1 MKVNFHRI
9 HLHRFM
15 SFDDATISLED
26 RGYCLISGINENPKD
41 AAKSNGSGKS
51 TVFNA
56 ISYVLTG
63 ETLQGLKS
71 NLSNIYF
78 NDGCYVELDF
88 EVNNDKYKLIR
99 SRDDSTYGTNLK
111 IYVNGEDKS
120 GKGLRESQEIVD
132 TYLPDLT
139 SELIGSVILLGQ
151 GLPQKFTSN
160 SPSGRKEVLEHLSKS
175 DFMIQDLKER
185 IEKRQIEL
193 NNKYTENNND
203 IISADSKLSV
213 YNNQKQ
219 LKETE
224 YQNYQKEVNYDSEI
238 ATLQAE
244 YDSRL
249 KEIDRTKEHFNEFD
263 KAYKEKSDEVNKLY
277 ASMSEQK
284 TAMER
289 QHSATQLELNKKIS
303 EQRNLVRNL
312 ENDIAKLKSITD
324 VCPTCGQKIPNV
336 IKPDTS
342 KQEADLIKL
351 KEDLN
356 TLVKEEEQD
365 DRNYDE
371 AVEQCENSW
380 KESLRK
386 VESEKSDLYLK
397 TQMAEQTKVDLENK
411 NNQLFSS
418 IVNLNNLKNTFET
431 NKKRVEDE
439 LKTLDTTIESLN
451 KDKKEKESIEKNLSA
466 HLDAIT
472 KMNTL
477 IKRDFR
483 GILLQDII
491 TYIDSKM
498 KEYASKIF
506 NTDEISLALDGN
518 NIDITFCGKDFEN
531 LSGGEQQRVDC
542 ITQFAIRDLL
552 CKYLNFSSNILVLD
566 EITDTLD
573 SVSCDRVLNF
583 ITTELSGIESV
594 FIISHHSDELQIP
607 RDSEIVI
614 RKDIHGVSTVLR
626 Q

>member
-1 MKVNFHRI
+1 MKINFHKI
-9 HLHRFM
+9 HIHHFM
-15 SFDDATISLED
+15 SFDDATITLED
-26 RGYCLISGINENPKD
+26 KGFCLISGVNENPKD

-51 TVFNA
+51 TIFNA

-78 NDGCYVELDF
+78 DDGCYVELEF
-88 EVNNDKYKLIR
+88 SVNGDEHKLIR
-99 SRDDSTYGTNLK
+99 SKDDTTLGTNLK
-111 IYVNGEDKS
+111 YYLNGEDKS
-120 GKGLRESQEIVD
+120 GKGIRESQEIVD

-185 IEKRQIEL
+185 IEKRQTEL
-193 NNKYTENNND
+193 GNKHTENNND
-203 IISADSKLSV
+203 IISIDSKLSV
-213 YNNQKQ
+213 YANQKQ

-224 YQNYQKEVNYDSEI
+224 YQNYQKEVNYDEEI
-238 ATLQAE
+238 SKLQYE
-244 YDSRL
+244 YDGRV
-249 KEIDRTKEHFNEFD
+249 KEIDRAKEHFNEWD
-263 KAYKEKSDEVNKLY
+263 KAYKEKSEEVNRLY
-277 ASMSEQK
+277 AGMAEQK

-303 EQRNLVRNL
+303 EQKNLVRNL
-312 ENDIAKLKSITD
+312 ESEINKLKSITD
-324 VCPTCGQKIPNV
+324 ICPTCGQKIPNV

-351 KEDLN
+351 REDLN
-356 TLVKEEEQD
+356 NLVKEEEQD
-365 DRNYDE
+365 DNNYDN
-371 AVEQCENSW
+371 ALKQCEDSW

-386 VESEKSDLYLK
+386 VEGEKSDLYLK
-397 TQMAEQTKVDLENK
+397 TQMAEETKRDLESK
-411 NNQLFSS
+411 NNSLFAS
-418 IVNLNNLKNTFET
+418 IVNLTNLKNTFET

-439 LKTLDTTIESLN
+439 LKTINNTIDTLI
-451 KDKKEKESIEKNLSA
+451 KDRKAKEDIEKNLSA
-466 HLDAIT
+466 HIDAIN

-491 TYIDSKM
+491 AYIDAKM

-506 NTDEISLALDGN
+506 NTNEISLALDGN

-531 LSGGEQQRVDC
+531 LSGGEMQRVDV
-542 ITQFAIRDLL
+542 IVQFAIRDLL

-566 EITDTLD
+566 EITDALD

-583 ITTELSGIESV
+583 ITTELTGIESV

-607 RDSEIVI
+607 CDSEIVV
-614 RKDIHGVSTVLR
+614 RKDIHGVSTILK

>member
-1 MKVNFHRI
+1 MKINFHKI
-9 HLHRFM
+9 HIHHFM
-15 SFDDATISLED
+15 SFDDAVITLED
-26 RGYCLISGINENPKD
+26 KGYCLISGVNENPKD

-51 TVFNA
+51 TIFNA

-71 NLSNIYF
+71 NLPNIYF
-78 NDGCYVELDF
+78 DDGCYVELEF
-88 EVNNDKYKLIR
+88 SVNGDEHKLIR
-99 SRDDSTYGTNLK
+99 SKDDTTLGTNLK
-111 IYVNGEDKS
+111 YYLNGEDKS
-120 GKGLRESQEIVD
+120 GKGIRESQEVVD

-139 SELIGSVILLGQ
+139 SELLGSVIILGQ

-175 DFMIQDLKER
+175 DFMIQDLKDR
-185 IEKRQIEL
+185 IDRRQTEL
-193 NNKYTENNND
+193 FNKHTENNND
-203 IISADSKLSV
+203 IISIDSKLSV
-213 YNNQKQ
+213 YENQKQ

-249 KEIDRTKEHFNEFD
+249 KEIDRAKENFNEWD
-263 KAYKEKSDEVNKLY
+263 KAYKEKSEEVNKLY
-277 ASMSEQK
+277 ANMAEQK

-303 EQRNLVRNL
+303 EQKNLVRNL

-342 KQEADLIKL
+342 KQESDLIKL

-356 TLVKEEEQD
+356 ILIKEEEQD
-365 DRNYDE
+365 DNNYDE
-371 AVEQCENSW
+371 ALSQCENSW

-386 VESEKSDLYLK
+386 VEGEKSDLYLK
-397 TQMAEQTKVDLENK
+397 AQMAEETKVDLENK
-411 NNQLFSS
+411 NNQLFSR
-418 IVNLNNLKNTFET
+418 IVNLNNLKSTFET

-439 LKTLDTTIESLN
+439 LKTINNTIETLTN
-451 KDKKEKESIEKNLSA
+451 NKKEKESIEKNLSA

-506 NTDEISLALDGN
+506 NTNEISLALDGN

-566 EITDTLD
+566 EITDALD

-583 ITTELSGIESV
+583 ITTELTGIESV

-607 RDSEIVI
+607 RDSEIVV
-614 RKDIHGVSTVLR
+614 RKDIHGVSTILK